1 LCDTFSFTK
10 HFLSKE
16 RTCAKK
22 GYTSFGKAFLPKKR
36 FVLKEKTRECFQS
49 RFLPKKLLEKAF

>member
-1 LCDTFSFTK
+1 VRKDTFSFFTK

-22 GYTSFGKAFLPKKR
+22 ECVSFGKAFLSKKR
-36 FVLKEKTRECFQS
+36 FVLKEKIREV
-49 RFLPKKLLEKAF
+49 FLVKVFSKK

>member
-1 LCDTFSFTK
+1 MLSLHFFFFTK

-22 GYTSFGKAFLPKKR
+22 EYVSFGKAFLPKKR
-36 FVLKEKTRECFQS
+36 FVLKEKIIVS
-49 RFLPKKLLEKAF
+49 LVKLSFLKTDLF